1 VLDARGHILTN
12 SHVVK
17 DAARVT
23 IVLADG
29 RKFPGKVVGYD
40 THTDIGV
47 AQFEKD
53 PPKLTAARL
62 GDSDAIRVG
71 QWVLAVG
78 SPLGLDETVTAGIV
92 SGVGRASGRMSLSGE
107 RVRRYIT
114 TDALINPGNS
124 GGPLVNLSGEVIGIA
139 TMINV
144 GPGGSYGFAIPIAQ
158 AANVAQALVKDG
170 RLHYAYLGVYL
181 QDAEGLTE
189 QERAQLPK
197 GFPTT
202 GAVVARVS
210 PDSPAD
216 KAGLKTGDVIL
227 RVAAQPVTVAA
238 DVVDAVSQRKP
249 GDKLELEYQR
259 AGDKRKATVA
269 LTELPAEPGAGQSP
283 AIGASLQTLTESM
296 ARSLGIDPRLKGAVV
311 TDVSAGS
318 PAAKAGLQPGDVI
331 REVDRKTI
339 TSADDAAA
347 ALRTGGPKGHLLR
360 VTSAAGTRFVTV
372 PGE

>member
-1 VLDARGHILTN
+1 V
-12 SHVVK
+12 
-17 DAARVT
+17 
-23 IVLADG
+23 
-29 RKFPGKVVGYD
+29 
-40 THTDIGV
+40 
-47 AQFEKD
+47 
-53 PPKLTAARL
+53 
-62 GDSDAIRVG
+62 
-71 QWVLAVG
+71 
-78 SPLGLDETVTAGIV
+78 
-92 SGVGRASGRMSLSGE
+92 
-107 RVRRYIT
+107 
-114 TDALINPGNS
+114 
-124 GGPLVNLSGEVIGIA
+124 
-139 TMINV
+139 
-144 GPGGSYGFAIPIAQ
+144 
-158 AANVAQALVKDG
+158 
-170 RLHYAYLGVYL
+170 
-181 QDAEGLTE
+181 
-189 QERAQLPK
+189 
-197 GFPTT
+197 
-202 GAVVARVS
+202 
-210 PDSPAD
+210 
-216 KAGLKTGDVIL
+216 
-227 RVAAQPVTVAA
+227 
-238 DVVDAVSQRKP
+238 VSQRKP